1 MDSNLFEK
9 IDYDNDALWV
19 VKDALNTFNASYF
32 PEFIESLIL
41 KKEGGGDEY
50 GGCRFPSDLDESE
63 IYHDY
68 GGNPFEGVECWYL
81 EDNVVVSED
90 EFFKLLKEACER
102 YIELHPDKTD
112 EIEQIM
118 SQSTLI

>member
-9 IDYDNDALWV
+9 INYNNDTLWV
-19 VKDALNTFNASYF
+19 VKEALNTFNASYF
-32 PEFIESLIL
+32 PEFVESLIL

-68 GGNPFEGVECWYL
+68 GGKPFEGVEYWYL
-81 EDNVVVSED
+81 EDNVVVSEN
-90 EFFKLLKEACER
+90 EFFIVLKEACER
-102 YIELHPDKTD
+102 YIELNPNRKD
-112 EIEQIM
+112 ELEQIM

>member
-1 MDSNLFEK
+1 MKSNLFEG
-9 IDYDNDALWV
+9 IGRR
-19 VKDALNTFNASYF
+19 KDKLSTVMKALNTLNDSYF
-32 PEFIESLIL
+32 VKSAAYLL
-41 KKEGGGDEY
+41 QGEGSGDEY
-50 GGCRFPSDLDESE
+50 GGCRFPNDLDESE

-102 YIELHPDKTD
+102 YIELHPDKKD

-118 SQSTLI
+118 SQSRLI